1 MNRIYREAE
10 ETVISLIKSQM
21 FARQQ
26 EMKSD
31 WNSCSDGYTAYS
43 IINTYV
49 FGSSPTWFE
58 LRNSI
63 DDKSM
68 QVDYSL
74 QEIID
79 ECEVMDSYEEMQQF
93 DSERSILEK
102 QQQQA
107 IAEIRALMSALET
120 WSS

>member
-102 QQQQA
+102 QQQA